1 MKYLSVLLFISTI
14 AIFSFCDSKK
24 EKIDTSDNITPI
36 IEKKITIY
44 GSENCDHC
52 IEFRE
57 KADSLKI
64 KYVFK
69 DAEKHEAYY
78 NELVRKIQAAGIP
91 GYISFPVIEIDE
103 KLYIRPEF
111 NKFLSLISN

>member
-1 MKYLSVLLFISTI
+1 MKFHFLVLLISTI
-14 AIFSFCDSKK
+14 TIFSFCDSKK
-24 EKIDTSDNITPI
+24 EKIDTSANITPI
-36 IEKKITIY
+36 IEKEIIIY

-52 IEFRE
+52 IEFRD

-69 DAEKHEAYY
+69 DAEKNEAYY
-78 NELVRKIQAAGIP
+78 NELVQKIQGAGIP
-91 GYISFPVIEIDE
+91 GYISFPVVEIDE

-111 NKFLSLISN
+111 NKFLSLISD

>member
-1 MKYLSVLLFISTI
+1 MRFRLVVLCISTI
-14 AIFSFCDSKK
+14 SIFSLCDSKK
-24 EKIDTSDNITPI
+24 EKIDTSANITPT
-36 IEKKITIY
+36 IEKKIVVY

-52 IEFRE
+52 IEFRN

-69 DAEKHEAYY
+69 DAEKNEAYY
-78 NELVRKIQAAGIP
+78 NELVQKIQAAGIP
-91 GYISFPVIEIDE
+91 GYISFPVVEIDE